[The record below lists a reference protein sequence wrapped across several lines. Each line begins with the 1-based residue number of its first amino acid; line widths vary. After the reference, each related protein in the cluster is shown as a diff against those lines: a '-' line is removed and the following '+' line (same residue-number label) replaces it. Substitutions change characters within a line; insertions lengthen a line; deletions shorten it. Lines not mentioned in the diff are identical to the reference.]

1 MLLRFPIRQLKA
13 ASMLLKR
20 QLQQNKSTVRT
31 TAMRYGQRAEG
42 YRFQVRNKTQL
53 PSAVHMHNI
62 CRNNGL

>member
-1 MLLRFPIRQLKA
+1 
-13 ASMLLKR
+13 MLLKR